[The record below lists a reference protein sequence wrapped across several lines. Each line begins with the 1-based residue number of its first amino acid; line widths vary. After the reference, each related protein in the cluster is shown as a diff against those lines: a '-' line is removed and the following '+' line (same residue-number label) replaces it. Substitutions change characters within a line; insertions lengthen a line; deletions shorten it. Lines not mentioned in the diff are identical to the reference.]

1 VRAKQAQDAE
11 RREGG
16 KMTAANMP
24 VEKPIF
30 DLSVM
35 EKVVIQGDLS
45 MLNPQ
50 ERLVY
55 YTKVCE
61 SLGLNPLTKPFDYLM
76 LDGKLVLYAKRDAT
90 DQLRKLHKVSITITN
105 REKIGDV
112 YCVTARGTTP
122 DGRTDEAIG
131 AVPLLKEEK
140 VWDAEKYNSRTQKKG
155 AYVST
160 GKLIPLDANELANAL
175 MKAEAKAKRRVTLS
189 LVGLGMMDE
198 TEIETVDGAHRVVID
213 DQAQPELPERTEVPE
228 PSNESEQP
236 KDAEQTSK
244 QQRRQSS
251 RRDAGSAKATKT
263 YRLLDMNTG
272 TSPQGITYAKMLVV
286 DPNGEK
292 MLVLAKD
299 EAVLEKTSE
308 LRNDS
313 QFELDIHIEN
323 GFNIVKSIRVLDPV
337 S

>member
-1 VRAKQAQDAE
+1 
-11 RREGG
+11 
-16 KMTAANMP
+16 MTTANLP
-24 VEKPIF
+24 AEKPIF

-45 MLNPQ
+45 KLTPQ

-90 DQLRKLHKVSITITN
+90 DQLRKLHAVSITITN

-140 VWDAEKYNSRTQKKG
+140 VWDAEKYNPRTQKKG
-155 AYVST
+155 VYAST
-160 GKLIPLDANELANAL
+160 GRLIPLDPNELANAL

-198 TEIETVDGAHRVVID
+198 TEIETVEGAHRIVMDEQVLTENPK
-213 DQAQPELPERTEVPE
+213 QTEPEA
-228 PSNESEQP
+228 SEQP
-236 KDAEQTSK
+236 SEQPLQTSQSKKPEQPEK
-244 QQRRQSS
+244 QAAKKP
-251 RRDAGSAKATKT
+251 AGRNPESKQAAKA
-263 YRLLDMNTG
+263 YRLLDMQTG
-272 TSPQGITYAKMLVV
+272 TSPQGITYAKMVVV

-299 EAVLEKTSE
+299 KDVLEKTSE

-313 QFELDIHIEN
+313 HFEMDIEVEN
-323 GFNIVKSIRVLDPV
+323 GFNIAKSLRVLEPA